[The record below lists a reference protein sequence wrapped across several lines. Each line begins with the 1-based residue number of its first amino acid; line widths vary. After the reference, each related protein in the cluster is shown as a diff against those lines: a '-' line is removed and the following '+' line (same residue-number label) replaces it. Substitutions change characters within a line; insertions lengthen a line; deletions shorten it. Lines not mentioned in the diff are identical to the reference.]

1 MLDWRLFFNYMLLNE
16 KRNAGCSGKKLSH
29 RSLIYLA
36 DSSTAASFK
45 RFIRAA
51 QQVHLS
57 GVFELHFRFIM
68 RCTQAAQRNDQSVLS
83 LVDEVF

>member
-1 MLDWRLFFNYMLLNE
+1 MLDWRLFLISMLLNE
-16 KRNAGCSGKKLSH
+16 KRNAGSSAKEISH

-45 RFIRAA
+45 QFIRAA

-57 GVFELHFRFIM
+57 GVLS
-68 RCTQAAQRNDQSVLS
+68 CT
-83 LVDEVF
+83 FG